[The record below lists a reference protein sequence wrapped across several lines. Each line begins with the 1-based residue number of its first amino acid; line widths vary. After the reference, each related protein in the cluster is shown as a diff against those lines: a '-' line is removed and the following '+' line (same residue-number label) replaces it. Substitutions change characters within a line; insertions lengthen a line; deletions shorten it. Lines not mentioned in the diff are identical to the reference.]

1 MSDRK
6 GWLGG
11 IKSVLSQIETTHEP
25 RPETNE
31 KIVELPRG
39 LEKLRNAIVTVQ
51 NHTVE
56 AQAERVDIEQAR
68 AACLQEIEA
77 AVAQNAVKQRD
88 LAHRLR
94 RLQDEWVRITI
105 ELGIRAEVVPV
116 PAPRAN
122 EEDGA

>member
-105 ELGIRAEVVPV
+105 ELGIKAEIV
-116 PAPRAN
+116 PAPAPPI
-122 EEDGA
+122 EDDGA